1 MNWQTILAAILLLLS
16 AAISLMMGALVWRQ
30 RQSWSTWFVSVAL
43 SITVWAALYA
53 LELTSPTLRLKTF
66 WAQWQYLGIATLPV
80 GWFLFAQSYAGR
92 FQWTTRRRVT
102 ALFVIPLLAVV
113 LAFTNERHHLFW
125 ASIQLNTDGPF
136 ATFDARYG
144 PGWFLFFLYSYTL
157 LFWGSISLFLAL
169 RGLAA
174 LYRWQLTILLLS
186 PALPW
191 IANALYLTRLSPI
204 PQLDLTTFAFTL
216 SMLIF
221 GLGMSRVRL
230 FALPPIARS
239 LVVQNMNIAM
249 LVLDRNNV
257 VVDANPAAEKLFGL
271 ASQTAV
277 GLPVSDILGRWSRYA
292 IPYMNAVVVNTE
304 LRIQTDEN
312 DPATEQFFTLHIS
325 PILNEKQRVGGRL
338 VLLQD
343 VTQLKAAD
351 RAVALAQAKTE
362 LLAKVGHELRTPL
375 NGILGLAEM
384 LEYGVYG
391 AISAPQQEALARIVS
406 RSRYLTKLVNDM
418 LEQLRLEQE
427 AFTLVMAPF
436 QVGALLQQV
445 VETAEAAAAAKKLTL
460 VTQIEAD
467 VPRELLGD
475 ATRLFQILSNL
486 VDNAIKFTPHGQIE
500 IRVFCPDAQ
509 HWALAVKDAGI
520 GIPLALHAQIFEP
533 FQQANHPPTA
543 QEKGMGLGLAI
554 VKQLVTLM
562 EGEIAVDSTPQ
573 QGSTFTVTLPLRQA
587 ITEAPPSPGAA
598 SLEAAP

>member
-16 AAISLMMGALVWRQ
+16 AALSLVMATLVWRQ
-30 RQSWSTWFVSVAL
+30 RQSWSTWFFSVAL
-43 SITVWAALYA
+43 SITIWAALYA
-53 LELTSPTLRLKTF
+53 MELTSPTLRLKTF

-92 FQWTTRRRVT
+92 FQWTTRRRII
-102 ALFVIPLLAVV
+102 ALFIIPLLAVL
-113 LAFTNERHHLFW
+113 LAFTNERHHFFW
-125 ASIQLNTDGPF
+125 AAITLNTDGPF

-144 PGWFLFFLYSYTL
+144 PGWFLFLLYSYTL
-157 LFWGSISLFLAL
+157 LFLGSLGLFLAL

-174 LYRWQLTILLLS
+174 LYRWQLTVLLIS

-191 IANALYLTRLSPI
+191 IANALYLTRLSPV
-204 PQLDLTTFAFTL
+204 PQLDLAPFAFTL

-239 LVVQNMNIAM
+239 LVVQHMNIAM
-249 LVLDRNNV
+249 LVLDKHNT

-271 ASQTAV
+271 AHQTAI
-277 GLPVSDILGRWSRYA
+277 GLPVTDVLGRWSDYA
-292 IPYMNAVVVNTE
+292 LPFMNTVVANTE
-304 LRIQTDEN
+304 LRVQTDEGS
-312 DPATEQFFTLHIS
+312 PAAEQFFTLQIS

-343 VTQLKAAD
+343 ITQLKAAD
-351 RAVALAQAKTE
+351 RAIALAQAKTE

-391 AISAPQQEALARIVS
+391 GVSSSQQEALARIVS

-427 AFTLVMAPF
+427 EFTLVVAPF
-436 QVGALLQQV
+436 QIGTLLQQV
-445 VETAEAAAAAKKLTL
+445 VETTEAAAAARKLTL
-460 VTQIEAD
+460 ITHVAAN
-467 VPRELLGD
+467 VPNELLGD
-475 ATRLFQILSNL
+475 ATRLFQILLNL
-486 VDNAIKFTPHGQIE
+486 VDNAIKFTPSGQIE
-500 IRVFCPDAQ
+500 IRVFCPDEW
-509 HWALAVKDAGI
+509 HWAFAVKDAGI
-520 GIPLALHAQIFEP
+520 GIPPTLHAQIFEP
-533 FQQANHPPTA
+533 FQQANYPPT
-543 QEKGMGLGLAI
+543 QPEQGMGLGLAI

-562 EGEIAVDSTPQ
+562 EGDITVDSAPQ
-573 QGSTFTVTLPLRQA
+573 QGSTFTVILPLRRV
-587 ITEAPPSPGAA
+587 S
-598 SLEAAP
+598 EAAI

>member
-16 AAISLMMGALVWRQ
+16 AAISLIMAALVWRQ
-30 RQSWSTWFVSVAL
+30 RQSWSAWFFSVAL
-43 SITVWAALYA
+43 SITIWSTLYA
-53 LELTSPTLRLKTF
+53 LELMSPTLRLKTF

-92 FQWTTRRRVT
+92 FQWITRRRVL
-102 ALFVIPLLAVV
+102 ALFIIPLLAIA

-125 ASIQLNTDGPF
+125 VAVELNTNGPF

-157 LFWGSISLFLAL
+157 LFWGSLSLFLAL

-239 LVVQNMNIAM
+239 LVVQHMNIAM

-271 ASQTAV
+271 AHQAAI
-277 GLPVSDILGRWSRYA
+277 GLPVTDVLGRWSHYA
-292 IPYMNAVVVNTE
+292 MPYMNAVVADTE
-304 LRIQTDEN
+304 LRIQTDEG
-312 DPATEQFFTLHIS
+312 DPTTAQFFTLQIS

-343 VTQLKAAD
+343 ITRLKEAD

-391 AISAPQQEALARIVS
+391 AISSSQQEALARIVN
-406 RSRYLTKLVNDM
+406 RSRYLTRLVNDM
-418 LEQLRLEQE
+418 LEQFRLEQE
-427 AFTLVMAPF
+427 AFNLVVAPL
-436 QVGALLQQV
+436 QIRALLQQV
-445 VETAEAAAAAKKLTL
+445 VETSETAAAAKKLTL
-460 VTQIEAD
+460 ITQVDAN
-467 VPRELLGD
+467 VPEELLGD
-475 ATRLFQILSNL
+475 ATRLFQILVNL
-486 VDNAIKFTPHGQIE
+486 VDNAIKFTPSGQIE
-500 IRVFCPDAQ
+500 IRVFCPDEE

-520 GIPLALHAQIFEP
+520 GIPPALHDQIFEP
-533 FQQANHPPTA
+533 FQQASHPPTEA
-543 QEKGMGLGLAI
+543 ERGMGLGLAI

-562 EGEIAVDSTPQ
+562 AGQITVESIPQ
-573 QGSTFTVTLPLRQA
+573 QGSTFTVTLPLQQA
-587 ITEAPPSPGAA
+587 TALLQGDT
-598 SLEAAP
+598 LEATI

>member
-16 AAISLMMGALVWRQ
+16 AAVSLAMAALVWRQ
-30 RQSWSTWFVSVAL
+30 RQSWSTWFFSVAL
-43 SITVWAALYA
+43 SITIWSTLYA

-66 WAQWQYLGIATLPV
+66 WAQWQYLGITTLPV

-92 FQWTTRRRVT
+92 FQWTTRRRVL
-102 ALFVIPLLAVV
+102 ALFIIPLLAIA

-125 ASIQLNTDGPF
+125 VAIELNTNGPF

-157 LFWGSISLFLAL
+157 LFWGSLSLFLAL

-239 LVVQNMNIAM
+239 LVVQHMNIAM

-257 VVDANPAAEKLFGL
+257 VVDANPAAEKLFGW
-271 ASQTAV
+271 AHQAAIGV
-277 GLPVSDILGRWSRYA
+277 PVTEVLGRWHDYA
-292 IPYMNAVVVNTE
+292 MPYMNAVVADTE
-304 LRIQTDEN
+304 LRIQTDAG
-312 DPATEQFFTLHIS
+312 DPATAQFFTLQIS

-343 VTQLKAAD
+343 ITRLKAAD

-391 AISAPQQEALARIVS
+391 AISSSQQEALARIVN
-406 RSRYLTKLVNDM
+406 RSRYLTRLVNDM
-418 LEQLRLEQE
+418 LEQFRLEQE
-427 AFTLVMAPF
+427 AFTLVVAPF
-436 QVGALLQQV
+436 QIRALLQQV
-445 VETAEAAAAAKKLTL
+445 VETSEAAAAAKKLTL
-460 VTQIEAD
+460 TTQIDANVPEA
-467 VPRELLGD
+467 LLGD
-475 ATRLFQILSNL
+475 ATRLFQILVNL
-486 VDNAIKFTPHGQIE
+486 VDNAIKFTPSGQIE
-500 IRVFCPDAQ
+500 IRVFCPDEG

-520 GIPLALHAQIFEP
+520 GIPPALHDQIFEP
-533 FQQANHPPTA
+533 FQQADHPPTES
-543 QEKGMGLGLAI
+543 EKGMGLGLAI

-562 EGEIAVDSTPQ
+562 AGEITVESIPQ
-573 QGSTFTVTLPLRQA
+573 QGSTFTVTLPLQQA
-587 ITEAPPSPGAA
+587 TAP
-598 SLEAAP
+598 LQEDTMEAAT